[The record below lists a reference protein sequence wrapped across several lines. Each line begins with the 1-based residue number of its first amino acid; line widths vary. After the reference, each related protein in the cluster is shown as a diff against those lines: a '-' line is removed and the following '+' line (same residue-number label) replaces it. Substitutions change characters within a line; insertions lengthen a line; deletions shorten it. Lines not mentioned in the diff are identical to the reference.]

1 MVNDSGYPCLVPH
14 LRGKAFPFSLLTM
27 MIAAAGSYRV
37 FNCVK
42 ACFFCTHFL
51 RIFIINGCWILLNAF
66 PAPIEVIVWLLSFIL
81 IMWCIKLIDLQTLK
95 HLCISGINPTWS
107 YSIVVQSLSHV
118 WLFAT
123 PWTAACQASWSFTIS
138 RSLLKLMS
146 IEVGRTSNYPVLC
159 CPLLLL
165 PSIFPSIRV
174 FSNELALLIRW
185 PKYCS
190 LSFSISPSMNV
201 QDWFPLGLTGLIS
214 LQYKGLWRV
223 YSNTT
228 VQKHQFFGAQPS
240 LWFNSHI
247 HTWLLEKP

>member
-51 RIFIINGCWILLNAF
+51 RFFIINGCWILLNAF

-165 PSIFPSIRV
+165 PSIFASIGV
-174 FSNELALLIRW
+174 LANGLALRIRW
-185 PKYCS
+185 PKYWS
-190 LSFSISPSMNV
+190 SSFSSSPSIEYS
-201 QDWFPLGLTGLIS
+201 GLIS
-214 LQYKGLWRV
+214 FRIDLVDLLAAQVTWVCSSSTIWSINSSALSLLYGL
-223 YSNTT
+223 
-228 VQKHQFFGAQPS
+228 S
-240 LWFNSHI
+240 LTSVHD
-247 HTWLLEKP
+247 